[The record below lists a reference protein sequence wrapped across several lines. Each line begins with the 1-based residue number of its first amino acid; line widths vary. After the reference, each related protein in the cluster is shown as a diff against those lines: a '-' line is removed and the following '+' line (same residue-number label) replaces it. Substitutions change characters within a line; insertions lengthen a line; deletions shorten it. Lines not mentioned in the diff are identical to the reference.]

1 MVEQMISKLEKWFD
15 KINRELEE
23 DIRDIE
29 MGRVT
34 PRAVARISKVIATI
48 GAFIVFAFW
57 LILAI

>member
-1 MVEQMISKLEKWFD
+1 MISRLEKWFD

-57 LILAI
+57 LILAV